1 MNERALT
8 FTDYDVERIE
18 DLLEG
23 ARNLPARKREGLEA
37 LAEELGR
44 GRIVASRQVPPD
56 IVTLNS
62 RVRLCDLDG
71 DRVME
76 VTLVLPGSADLA
88 QGRRS
93 VTSPIGMAILGY
105 AAGEVVEWAVPAG
118 VKKIRIEEIL
128 YQPEAAGHYHL

>member
-1 MNERALT
+1 MNERPLT

-23 ARNLPARKREGLEA
+23 ARHLPARKREGLEA
-37 LAEELGR
+37 LAEELGK
-44 GRIVASRQVPPD
+44 GRIVASRQVARD

-62 RVRLCDLDG
+62 RVRLRDLDS
-71 DRVME
+71 DRLME

-88 QGRRS
+88 QGRMS
-93 VTSPIGMAILGY
+93 VTSPIGMAILGF
-105 AAGEVVEWAVPAG
+105 AQGDVVEWQVQSG
-118 VKKIRIEEIL
+118 MKKIRIEEIL

>member
-44 GRIVASRQVPPD
+44 GRIVASRQVPSD

-62 RVRLCDLDG
+62 RVRLRDLDG

-88 QGRRS
+88 QGRLS
-93 VTSPIGMAILGY
+93 VTSPIGMAILGF
-105 AAGEVVEWAVPAG
+105 AQGDIVEWAVPAG
-118 VKKIRIEEIL
+118 VKKICIEEIL
-128 YQPEAAGHYHL
+128 YQPEAAGHFHL